1 MAGRVGVHGRP
12 FLFPI
17 SSHRALYVLAKACPT
32 GSPLQ
37 GWLPVQKTSDI
48 NVVETR
54 ALPSPAALLESLPK
68 TEAQAEFI
76 ARARSEIHRLIF
88 TDDKRFLLIVGPCSI
103 HDPEAGRDYARRLA
117 ALSREVSDRIMVV
130 MRVYFEKP
138 RTTVGWKGL
147 VMDPHLDGTHD
158 IAAGLRLGRMFLR
171 DVLDLGLPTATE
183 FLDPITP
190 QYVADLVCWGAIGA
204 RTTESQTHR
213 QMASGLSMPL
223 GFKNGTDGSIQT
235 AINAIKAAGQPQTFL
250 GINLDGASSAIVT
263 RGNPNCHVV
272 LRGGSAG
279 PNYGPDQIAQTEAL
293 LAKAGLPKSIL
304 VDCSHDN
311 SAKKPE
317 LQPEVM
323 RQLLAQI
330 TAGNRTIMGAMVESN
345 LSAGSQPFP
354 QPKDQLKYGVSITDG
369 CIDWPTTEAM
379 VREIH
384 QALAPLFP

>member
-1 MAGRVGVHGRP
+1 M
-12 FLFPI
+12 
-17 SSHRALYVLAKACPT
+17 
-32 GSPLQ
+32 
-37 GWLPVQKTSDI
+37 QKTSDI

-54 ALPSPAALLESLPK
+54 ALPSPAALLAELPK
-68 TEAQAEFI
+68 TEAQADFVT
-76 ARARSEIHRLIF
+76 RARREIHRLIF
-88 TDDKRFLLIVGPCSI
+88 TDDRRFLLIIGPCSI
-103 HDPEAGRDYARRLA
+103 HDLEAGRDYAKRLA
-117 ALSREVSDRIMVV
+117 ALAREVEDRVMIV

-147 VMDPHLDGTHD
+147 IMDPHLDGSHD
-158 IAAGLRLGRMFLR
+158 IAAGLRLGRTFLR

-223 GFKNGTDGSIQT
+223 GFKNSTDGSFT
-235 AINAIKAAGQPQTFL
+235 AAVNAIKAAGQPQTFL
-250 GINLDGASSAIVT
+250 GINLEGASSAIVT
-263 RGNPNCHVV
+263 RGNPDCHVV

-279 PNYGPDQIAQTEAL
+279 PNYSPAHIAQTEQL

-323 RQLLAQI
+323 RALLAQI
-330 TAGNRTIMGAMVESN
+330 TAGNQSIMGAMVESN
-345 LSAGSQPFP
+345 LGAGNQPFP
-354 QPKDQLKYGVSITDG
+354 QRLDQLKYGVSITDG
-369 CIDWPTTEAM
+369 CIDWGTTEAL
-379 VREIH
+379 VHEIH
-384 QALAPLFP
+384 RALAPRFSTV

>member
-1 MAGRVGVHGRP
+1 MQR
-12 FLFPI
+12 
-17 SSHRALYVLAKACPT
+17 
-32 GSPLQ
+32 
-37 GWLPVQKTSDI
+37 TSDL

-54 ALPSPAALLESLPK
+54 ALPSPAALLAELPK
-68 TEAQAEFI
+68 SEAQAAFI
-76 ARARSEIHRLIF
+76 ARSREDIHRLIF
-88 TDDKRFLLIVGPCSI
+88 TDDRRFLLIIGPCSI
-103 HDPEAGRDYARRLA
+103 HDPEAGREYARRLA
-117 ALSREVSDRIMVV
+117 ALAREVSDRVMIV

-147 VMDPHLDGTHD
+147 VMDPHLDGSND
-158 IAAGLRLGRMFLR
+158 IATGLRLGREFLR

-235 AINAIKAAGQPQTFL
+235 AINAVKAASQPQTFL
-250 GINLDGASSAIVT
+250 GINLEGAASAVVT
-263 RGNPNCHVV
+263 RGNPNCHLV

-279 PNYGPDQIAQTEAL
+279 PNFAPEHIARTESI

-304 VDCSHDN
+304 VDASHDN
-311 SAKKPE
+311 SLKQPE
-317 LQPEVM
+317 RQPEVV
-323 RQLLAQI
+323 QALLAQI
-330 TAGNRTIMGAMVESN
+330 TAGNTSIMGAMVESN
-345 LSAGSQPFP
+345 LGAGNQPFP
-354 QPKDQLKYGVSITDG
+354 QPKDKLAYGVSITDG
-369 CIDWPTTEAM
+369 CIDWASTEKL

-384 QALAPLFP
+384 AALAPRFAAPAHA